1 MTQDMRNKITTR
13 LSAAYDRNLYPVT
26 RLYHFGA
33 SFKDLGKRLFA
44 FEHMGIDKNIILSQ
58 L

>member
-1 MTQDMRNKITTR
+1 MAGFNHTTG
-13 LSAAYDRNLYPVT
+13 LLILDDA
-26 RLYHFGA
+26 LYHFGA

-44 FEHMGIDKNIILSQ
+44 FELMGIYKEMRLNQ